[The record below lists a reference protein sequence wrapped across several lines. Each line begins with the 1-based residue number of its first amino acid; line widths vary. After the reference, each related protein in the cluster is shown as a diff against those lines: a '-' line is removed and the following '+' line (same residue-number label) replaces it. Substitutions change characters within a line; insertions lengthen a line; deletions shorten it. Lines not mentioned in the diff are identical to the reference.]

1 MRIKLEGGSMIEDRS
16 RTDEEDLDLINE
28 DEEPLEPDSS
38 PEATAEAGLT
48 EGEHQPAEGSVE
60 FEEERGESD
69 Q

>member
-1 MRIKLEGGSMIEDRS
+1 MIEERNGA
-16 RTDEEDLDLINE
+16 DEEDLDLIDE

-60 FEEERGESD
+60 FEDEGSEGD